1 MPIRSAGCARA
12 TPWWKMPFAHLW
24 WVAKNWLF
32 AGSPDGAKA
41 SATIFTLIETAKA
54 NGIDPYAYLRYIF
67 ENLPLAKSDQDLKD
81 PLPQHIDPAAIAI
94 NDSN

>member
-1 MPIRSAGCARA
+1 
-12 TPWWKMPFAHLW
+12 L
-24 WVAKNWLF
+24 
-32 AGSPDGAKA
+32 
-41 SATIFTLIETAKA
+41 TLIETAKA